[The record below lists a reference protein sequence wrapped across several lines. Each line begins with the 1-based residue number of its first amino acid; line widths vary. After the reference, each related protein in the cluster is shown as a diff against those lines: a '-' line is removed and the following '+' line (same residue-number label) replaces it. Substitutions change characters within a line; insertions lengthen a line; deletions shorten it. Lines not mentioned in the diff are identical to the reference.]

1 MDNFI
6 FCCVATKSI
15 PDVECD
21 SAGDEFSSCAD
32 LMKNKA
38 LQVSVWI
45 LAVLAITGNIFVII
59 WRMKD
64 NEDNVVQ
71 SLFIVNLAGA
81 DFLMGFY
88 LLIIGI
94 MDVKWQGEYFQHDS
108 TWRSSAACNAA
119 GVLSMLSS
127 EVSVMTLTILTADR
141 LMRIVFTFRF
151 SSLKRKGAIV
161 LCTGTWIIGL
171 LMSIIPVFGISYFY
185 DDEEKFGFYS
195 RSSVCLPLQLSE
207 DRPVGWEYSV
217 ALFIAVNFA
226 SFLFIFFVYLTIF
239 ITNKRSSIRS
249 GSNNRKRENALA
261 KRLFFI
267 ILTDFCCWMPII
279 AIGIL
284 SLVGRFDDPDRV
296 AYVWI
301 AVFVLPVNSA
311 INPFLY
317 TFTTTTFRNFIFG
330 RGRNARNQ
338 RNVARLRNVRK
349 EGNARNVRNERNRN
363 VGEGAEGV
371 ELQVFQERP
380 EVQQEEHEEFEM
392 HEIHKAPEEEIED
405 KPERQEVKEEEIY
418 ETKL

>member
-1 MDNFI
+1 
-6 FCCVATKSI
+6 
-15 PDVECD
+15 
-21 SAGDEFSSCAD
+21 
-32 LMKNKA
+32 MKNKA

-45 LAVLAITGNIFVII
+45 LAIFAITGNICAIL
-59 WRMKD
+59 WRIKD
-64 NEDNVVQ
+64 EEGIPVQ

-81 DFLMGFY
+81 DFLMGLY

-108 TWRSSAACNAA
+108 TWRSSAACNTA

-127 EVSVMTLTILTADR
+127 EVSVMTLTIMTADR
-141 LMRIVFTFRF
+141 LIRIVFTFRF
-151 SSLKRKGAIV
+151 SPLKRKGAIF
-161 LCTGTWIIGL
+161 LCIGTWIIGL
-171 LMSIIPVFGISYFY
+171 LMSVIPVFGISYFY

-217 ALFIAVNFA
+217 AIFIAVNLA
-226 SFLFIFFVYLTIF
+226 SFLFIFCAYLTIF
-239 ITNKRSSIRS
+239 ITRKKTSHAS
-249 GSNNRKRENALA
+249 GLPNTNQETTLA
-261 KRLFFI
+261 KRLLFI

-284 SLVGRFDDPDRV
+284 SLVGKFDDPERV
-296 AYVWI
+296 VYVWI

-338 RNVARLRNVRK
+338 RNVARLRNVRN
-349 EGNARNVRNERNRN
+349 EGIVRNERNEGNRN
-363 VGEGAEGV
+363 VCEGGEGV
-371 ELQVFQERP
+371 ELQAFQERP

-392 HEIHKAPEEEIED
+392 HEIHEAPEEEIEEN
-405 KPERQEVKEEEIY
+405 PERQEVEEEEIY